1 VSWTSTRDSFNI
13 KNISRFTEEILPRY
27 FKHHNFASFIRQLN
41 MYGFK
46 KIRHPDGDNV
56 YMNEHFKD
64 SSRHLLPNIVR
75 KLREEKDEELALYSQ
90 PQNNSDPGRVG
101 K

>member
-1 VSWTSTRDSFNI
+1 
-13 KNISRFTEEILPRY
+13 
-27 FKHHNFASFIRQLN
+27 

-56 YMNEHFKD
+56 YLNENFRQGSK
-64 SSRHLLPNIVR
+64 HLLQNIVR
-75 KLREEKDEELALYSQ
+75 KMKDDKDDDLALYSHQ
-90 PQNNSDPGRVG
+90 HVSPDSGRVG